1 MLCVHGGTMEI
12 LLEKGW
18 LNFGVSILIALSV
31 YFIVL
36 VVLYKVFKP
45 KGFWWVFIL
54 LSSIC
59 IFLVTSTLDSGKSLT
74 FLFLN
79 SAGWAF
85 IGISVISIQKIR
97 EE

>member
-1 MLCVHGGTMEI
+1 MLCVHGGIMEI

-18 LNFGVSILIALSV
+18 LNFGVSMLIALSV
-31 YFIVL
+31 YFIVITL
-36 VVLYKVFKP
+36 LDKVFKA

-59 IFLVTSTLDSGKSLT
+59 TFLVTSTLDSGKSLT
-74 FLFLN
+74 CLFLY

-85 IGISVISIQKIR
+85 IGIAGISIQKIR
-97 EE
+97 EK

>member
-1 MLCVHGGTMEI
+1 MEI

-18 LNFGVSILIALSV
+18 LNFGVCILIALSV
-31 YFIVL
+31 CFIAKVL
-36 VVLYKVFKP
+36 LDKVFKP

-59 IFLVTSTLDSGKSLT
+59 VFLVTSTLDPGESLT
-74 FLFLN
+74 YLFLN

-85 IGISVISIQKIR
+85 VGIAGISIQKIR
-97 EE
+97 EK